1 MATEKKM
8 ATEKQIKE
16 LTTQI
21 EQLSFVVEELTNS
34 LKGEFGASVTDAIL
48 FLSYKMDRARKKT
61 KA

>member
-1 MATEKKM
+1 M

-34 LKGEFGASVTDAIL
+34 LKGEFGANVTDAIL
-48 FLSYKMDRARKKT
+48 FLSYQMDRARKKT
-61 KA
+61 EA

>member
-34 LKGEFGASVTDAIL
+34 LKGEFGANVTDAIL
-48 FLSYKMDRARKKT
+48 FLSYQMELARKKT
-61 KA
+61 EA